1 MFLDNIDKNEFQLSI
16 DVIKEVHVKG
26 FDYWPDELVDSVLLA
41 LENKHII
48 FIVYVINIGADS
60 MNCE

>member
-1 MFLDNIDKNEFQLSI
+1 MFLHNIGKNEFQLSI